1 MSEDEKALRSL
12 STPQS
17 LIYICMPIK
26 SAIKSFHILCC
37 HIKYYIYI
45 LCMCHSISFSFSLQI
60 RSMVCGWACAR
71 KSILSTHR
79 YSLRT
84 KREKEIVTPKTV
96 IEPIGKYFK
105 SLANWRKK
113 IITLVYLHYDVMSNV
128 SRMADSTE
136 LKTKLLRFY
145 LAYIYLSLWLSA

>member
-1 MSEDEKALRSL
+1 MNIYLHWRGNRWAKTKKALRSL

-26 SAIKSFHILCC
+26 SAIKTFHILCC

-113 IITLVYLHYDVMSNV
+113 NNHIGV
-128 SRMADSTE
+128 
-136 LKTKLLRFY
+136 
-145 LAYIYLSLWLSA
+145 LALWCYGECIANGWLNWTQN